1 MRTRWVLGCV
11 GAALLAWLGTAC
23 GGGGGSNV
31 SSSMLWVGATASQSA
46 AWLAAEGGYFRQN
59 GVDMDLSFQ
68 SGSPTAAASL
78 AGGHVDF
85 VQMAGPAV
93 VTANA
98 KGAHLTMVMG
108 IVTKPTFVLMT
119 SPEVRTPD
127 QLKGKTIGVV
137 QVGSSDDF
145 MLRAGLGRWGL
156 QADRDV
162 KIVPLQSIQGQIAAF
177 QKHLVQGLVVDP
189 PNDLLAT
196 RAGAHLLARIADL
209 GIPYQAAGLVT
220 TQSFLRD
227 HRGTVTRV
235 VQAMVQA
242 VHRFKTDQKFAKQVM
257 ARYLKTNDGATLQ
270 DAYDEFAQTF
280 PQVPLPSQ
288 AGLEEIVRLD
298 VQAGTIKAPVSVS
311 SLADPSIVTELQKN
325 GFIQRVY
332 GA

>member
-1 MRTRWVLGCV
+1 M
-11 GAALLAWLGTAC
+11 
-23 GGGGGSNV
+23 

-46 AWLAAEGGYFRQN
+46 AWLGAEGGYFKQN

-93 VTANA
+93 VTADA
-98 KGAHLTMVMG
+98 KGGHLVMVMG

-119 SPEVRTPD
+119 GSDVQTPD
-127 QLKGKTIGVV
+127 QLEGKSLGVV

-145 MLRAGLGRWGL
+145 MLRAGLERWGL
-156 QADRDV
+156 QPDRDV
-162 KIVPLQSIQGQIAAF
+162 KIVPLQSIQGQIAGF

-189 PNDLLAT
+189 PNDLLAG

-220 TQSFLRD
+220 TQTFLRD
-227 HRGTVTRV
+227 HRGTVTKV
-235 VQAMVQA
+235 AQAMIQA
-242 VHRFKTDQKFAKQVM
+242 IHRFKTDRRFAQQVM
-257 ARYLKTNDGATLQ
+257 GRYLKTNDGKTLE
-270 DAYDEFAQTF
+270 DAYDEFSPTF

-288 AGLEEIVRLD
+288 AGLQEIVTLD
-298 VQAGTIKAPVSVS
+298 VQAGTIKAPVRVT
-311 SLADPSIVTELQKN
+311 SLADPSIVGDLQKN